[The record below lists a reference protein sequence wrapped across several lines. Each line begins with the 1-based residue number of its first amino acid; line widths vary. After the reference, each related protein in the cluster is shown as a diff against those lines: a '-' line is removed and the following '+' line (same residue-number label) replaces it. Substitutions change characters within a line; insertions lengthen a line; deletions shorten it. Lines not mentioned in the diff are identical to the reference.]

1 LLTALLGGL
10 LIGASASLAWSGA
23 GQIAGISGI
32 VGGFLR
38 APFGSSFRRWFLI
51 GLLLTSLV
59 WGVLGGAPS
68 AAMSVAPRP
77 LAWLVVA
84 GLLRKDEA
92 STSTEA
98 GAARIDA
105 KLVTGAAVFG
115 AGWGM
120 SGYCPGPALVSLGL
134 GRQEAL
140 YFVVAML
147 AGMAVHRAF
156 AQRRE
161 PGLIPAR

>member
-38 APFGSSFRRWFLI
+38 APFASSFHRWFLI

-84 GLLRKDEA
+84 GLLVGFGTQLG
-92 STSTEA
+92 SGCTSGHGVCGLSRLSPRSLVATLTFMVTAGVVVLLTRHALA
-98 GAARIDA
+98 GA
-105 KLVTGAAVFG
+105 L
-115 AGWGM
+115 
-120 SGYCPGPALVSLGL
+120 P
-134 GRQEAL
+134 
-140 YFVVAML
+140 
-147 AGMAVHRAF
+147 
-156 AQRRE
+156 
-161 PGLIPAR
+161 